1 MRRIQERYST
11 LRPAER
17 IVADFLRDHANER
30 LDASITEFA
39 QKLGVSESTISRVS
53 RSLGYGGYPDMKLT
67 VASSM
72 RPTRALANIPSDVRD
87 SDPLIEMTRKLA
99 NVFAETLLGTQ
110 KRLDAVAVERA
121 VEVLGNASK
130 VVFVGVGGAAPICDE
145 AAHMLLK
152 MGKDTVSHRDGYT
165 QAIVAANLGP
175 GTAMVGVS
183 HTGSTAT
190 VAQALA
196 LARHNGADTIAITS
210 DPKSQVAL
218 AAEIVLQ
225 TWHHTALQIPLY
237 GDFLEGRI
245 GQLFLVDVI
254 YLGLL
259 FRSGQKARERLETTT
274 AALKGFSITQRRAPS
289 HAGGGGGM
297 RPASAANRRPKG

>member
-1 MRRIQERYST
+1 
-11 LRPAER
+11 
-17 IVADFLRDHANER
+17 
-30 LDASITEFA
+30 
-39 QKLGVSESTISRVS
+39 
-53 RSLGYGGYPDMKLT
+53 
-67 VASSM
+67 
-72 RPTRALANIPSDVRD
+72 
-87 SDPLIEMTRKLA
+87 MTRKLA

-237 GDFLEGRI
+237 GDFLEGRF
-245 GQLFLVDVI
+245 GQLFLIDVI

-259 FRSGQKARERLETTT
+259 FRDGHKARERLETTT
-274 AALKGFSITQRRAPS
+274 AALETFSITQRRAPRR
-289 HAGGGGGM
+289 ADGGGRT
-297 RPASAANRRPKG
+297 RPSGAAIRQTRG